1 MGIEY
6 KIIFIFVYIIEL
18 LILLDYSE
26 RLFERKLSKAKTLL
40 ISGSLYMVLYI
51 ICVTS
56 NINEVLNSV
65 FLLLR
70 IYSY

>member
-26 RLFERKLSKAKTLL
+26 RLFERKLSKAKAL
-40 ISGSLYMVLYI
+40 
-51 ICVTS
+51 S
-56 NINEVLNSV
+56 NTKTN
-65 FLLLR
+65 R
-70 IYSY
+70 